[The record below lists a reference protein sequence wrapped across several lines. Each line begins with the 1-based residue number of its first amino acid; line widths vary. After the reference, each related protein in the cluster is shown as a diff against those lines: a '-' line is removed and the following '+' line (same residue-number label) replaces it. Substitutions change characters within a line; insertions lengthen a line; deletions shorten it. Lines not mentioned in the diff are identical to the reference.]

1 MTYTKDQ
8 LDDAFIAGQRSAK
21 PHGNDKMSDE
31 TKQQFIKMGEE
42 ITQLKVTSAR
52 IETKVDNIIDTL
64 KAHIQEE
71 GEYRRSQ
78 DAYHK
83 QIMEQKADKVIV
95 DDLKDNQKWVV
106 RSIIGIV
113 ISAIVGLI
121 IVK

>member
-8 LDDAFIAGQRSAK
+8 LDEAYIAGQRSAK

-31 TKQQFIKMGEE
+31 TKQQFKLMGED
-42 ITQLKVTSAR
+42 ITNLKVGMGEIKTDVKYL
-52 IETKVDNIIDTL
+52 IKTL
-64 KAHIQEE
+64 EDHVKEE
-71 GEYRRSQ
+71 AEYRKAQ
-78 DAYHK
+78 DAYHTE
-83 QIMEQKADKVIV
+83 IMKTKADKDVV

-113 ISAIVGLI
+113 ISAVVGLI